1 MTEGAGG
8 RPPRRRAPSG
18 ESHTGD
24 VERGPHGAREP
35 RGGREPRGRREPSA
49 RDEPSGRHEPR
60 GPAPFADARAALG
73 FLTRIPVRDTT
84 RLDAPRLSRAA
95 PWFPVVGLLVGGVL
109 GGTRLL
115 TELALPP
122 EAATVLA
129 LAAAIALTGALHED
143 GLADAADGLG
153 AHVARERKL
162 EILRDSR
169 IGTYG
174 AAALILVLLLSWTLL
189 APLSGEEVLRAALC
203 AHVLGRWSILPQ
215 SLLSPARADGSSGT
229 FVRATPVGL
238 AAGTVVAVA
247 VALLAGGLGPGALAL
262 AVAVATTLIAGGL
275 MARALGGVTGDTF
288 GAVSKLVEVAVYA
301 ALVAAW

>member
-1 MTEGAGG
+1 MSAGAGAE
-8 RPPRRRAPSG
+8 PPRRRAPSG
-18 ESHTGD
+18 EPRRGGAAASAG
-24 VERGPHGAREP
+24 RGPR
-35 RGGREPRGRREPSA
+35 
-49 RDEPSGRHEPR
+49 R
-60 GPAPFADARAALG
+60 GPTPLTDARAALG
-73 FLTRIPVRDTT
+73 FLTRIPVGDTAP
-84 RLDAPRLSRAA
+84 LDAARLSRAA
-95 PWFPVVGLLVGGVL
+95 AWFPVVGLLAGGVL

-153 AHVARERKL
+153 AHVPRERKL

-169 IGTYG
+169 IGTFG

-189 APLSGEEVLRAALC
+189 APLTGEEVLRAALC
-203 AHVLGRWSILPQ
+203 AHVLSRWSILPQ

-229 FVRATPVGL
+229 LVRANPAGL
-238 AAGTVVAVA
+238 AAGSALAIA
-247 VALLAGGLGPGALAL
+247 VALLAGGPGPGALAL
-262 AVAVATTLIAGGL
+262 AVAGAVTLVAGGL
-275 MARALGGVTGDTF
+275 MTRALGGVTGDSF

>member
-1 MTEGAGG
+1 MSAGARAG
-8 RPPRRRAPSG
+8 PPRRRPS
-18 ESHTGD
+18 
-24 VERGPHGAREP
+24 PLAN
-35 RGGREPRGRREPSA
+35 
-49 RDEPSGRHEPR
+49 
-60 GPAPFADARAALG
+60 ARAALG
-73 FLTRIPVRDTT
+73 FFTRISVGDTAP
-84 RLDAPRLSRAA
+84 LDTARLSRAA
-95 PWFPVVGLLVGGVL
+95 PWFPLVGLIVGGVL

-129 LAAAIALTGALHED
+129 LAAAIAITGALHED

-153 AHVARERKL
+153 AHAPRERKL

-169 IGTYG
+169 IGTFG
-174 AAALILVLLLSWTLL
+174 ATALILVLLLSWTLL
-189 APLSGEEVLRAALC
+189 ASLSGEEVLRAALC
-203 AHVLGRWSILPQ
+203 AHVLSRWSILPQ
-215 SLLSPARADGSSGT
+215 SLLPPAHADDSSGT
-229 FVRATPVGL
+229 LVRATPACL

-247 VALLAGGLGPGALAL
+247 VALLAGGLGPGALAV

-288 GAVSKLVEVAVYA
+288 GAVIKLVEVAVYA